1 MTAGLAVDF
10 PVHSKSK
17 THSISNTHAQYFS
30 QTGHYFAR
38 HLPLKK
44 FDTWALSF
52 DFLTNKDKNK
62 IIDFFESNEYSPFIL
77 QVWIEPELN
86 YHTEDPLI
94 YDDDSLKLS
103 VDAKINQNNRKYE
116 MNAGLYVCTNETL
129 DFKKNNNDIY
139 QWALTLNFR
148 EVK

>member
-1 MTAGLAVDF
+1 M
-10 PVHSKSK
+10 HSKKK
-17 THSISNTHAQYFS
+17 THIIENTHAQYFS

-44 FDTWALSF
+44 FDTWVLSF

-62 IIDFFESNEYSPFIL
+62 IIDFFDNNNYSIFIL
-77 QVWIEPELN
+77 QVWIEPAIN
-86 YHTEDPLI
+86 FYAEDPII
-94 YDDDSLKLS
+94 YEGDSYKLS
-103 VDAKINQNNRKYE
+103 VEASKNQNNKKYE

-129 DFKKNNNDIY
+129 DFKKNENDIY